1 MGTEKDIDKSKERKI
16 NRTVPKVSIISVNYN
31 QAAVTVELLQSI
43 EQLTFKDVEVIV
55 VDNAS
60 KEDPSAALLATYPSV
75 KIIKSAD
82 NLGFAGGNNLG
93 IDASTGDYLFFINND
108 AEIVEGA
115 IEQLLALFERVPNL
129 GVVSPKLCYYT
140 PDETIDTI
148 QYVGSTEVSTFT
160 GRNRTLGELEEDSG
174 QYIVAKPTAYA
185 HGAAMMIP
193 RTAIEKVGK
202 MPEEFFLYYEE
213 LDWCAQFRRAG
224 YEIYVEPNALVYHK
238 ESLSVGKLST
248 LKTYYINRNRIYFM
262 RRNKSILAF
271 LIFSTYLFLLVV
283 PKHALSFAVKRQ
295 WQHLEVFLKA
305 IRWNYG
311 SLDPASTPF
320 QPANIAKA

>member
-1 MGTEKDIDKSKERKI
+1 M
-16 NRTVPKVSIISVNYN
+16 PKVSIISVNYN
-31 QAAVTVELLQSI
+31 QAAVTVELLESI
-43 EQLTFKDVEVIV
+43 KRLTFKDLEVIV

-60 KEDPSAALLATYPSV
+60 KEDPSAALLASYPSI
-75 KIIKSAD
+75 KIIKSAN

-93 IDASTGDYLFFINND
+93 IDASTGEYLFFINND
-108 AEIVEGA
+108 AEIVEGT
-115 IEQLLALFERVPNL
+115 IESLLALFERVPNL

-160 GRNRTLGELEEDSG
+160 GRNRTFGELEEDRG
-174 QYIVAKPTAYA
+174 QYVLARPTAYA

-193 RTAIEKVGK
+193 REAIERVGN

-224 YEIYVEPNALVYHK
+224 YEIYIEPNALVYHK

-262 RRNKSILAF
+262 RRNKSRLAF
-271 LIFSTYLFLLVV
+271 FIFSTYLFLLVL
-283 PKHALSFAVKRQ
+283 PKHALSFAVNRQ
-295 WQHLEVFLKA
+295 WQHLDVFLKA

-311 SLDPASTPF
+311 TLDAASTPF
-320 QPANIAKA
+320 KHVKIVQQT

>member
-1 MGTEKDIDKSKERKI
+1 M
-16 NRTVPKVSIISVNYN
+16 PKVSIISVNYN
-31 QAAVTVELLQSI
+31 QAAVTVELLESI
-43 EQLTFKDVEVIV
+43 KRLTLKDLEVIV

-60 KEDPSAALLATYPSV
+60 KEDPSAALLASYPSI
-75 KIIKSAD
+75 KIIKSAN

-93 IDASTGDYLFFINND
+93 IDASTGEYLFFINND
-108 AEIVEGA
+108 AEIVEGT
-115 IEQLLALFERVPNL
+115 IESLLALFERVPNL

-160 GRNRTLGELEEDSG
+160 GRNRTFGELEEDRG
-174 QYIVAKPTAYA
+174 QYVLARPTAYA

-193 RTAIEKVGK
+193 REAIERVGN

-224 YEIYVEPNALVYHK
+224 YEIYIEPNALVYHK

-262 RRNKSILAF
+262 RRNKSRLAF
-271 LIFSTYLFLLVV
+271 FIFSTYLFLLVL
-283 PKHALSFAVKRQ
+283 PKHALSFAVNRQ
-295 WQHLEVFLKA
+295 WQHLDVFLKA

-311 SLDPASTPF
+311 TLDAASTPF
-320 QPANIAKA
+320 KHVKIVQQT

>member
-1 MGTEKDIDKSKERKI
+1 M
-16 NRTVPKVSIISVNYN
+16 PKVSIISVNYN
-31 QAAVTVELLQSI
+31 QAAVTVELLESI
-43 EQLTFKDVEVIV
+43 KRLTFKDVEVII

-60 KEDPSAALLATYPSV
+60 KEDPSAALLASYPSI
-75 KIIKSAD
+75 KIIKSAE

-108 AEIVEGA
+108 AEIVEGT
-115 IEQLLALFERVPNL
+115 IESLLALFERVPNL

-160 GRNRTLGELEEDSG
+160 GRNRTLGELEEDRG
-174 QYIVAKPTAYA
+174 QYVIARPTAYA

-193 RTAIEKVGK
+193 REAIERVGN

-224 YEIYVEPNALVYHK
+224 YEIYIEPNALVYHK

-262 RRNKSILAF
+262 RRNKSRLAF
-271 LIFSTYLFLLVV
+271 FIFSTYLFLLVL
-283 PKHALSFAVKRQ
+283 PKHALSFAVNRQ
-295 WQHLEVFLKA
+295 WQHLDVFLKA

-311 SLDPASTPF
+311 TLDAANTPF
-320 QPANIAKA
+320 KPVTIVQQT